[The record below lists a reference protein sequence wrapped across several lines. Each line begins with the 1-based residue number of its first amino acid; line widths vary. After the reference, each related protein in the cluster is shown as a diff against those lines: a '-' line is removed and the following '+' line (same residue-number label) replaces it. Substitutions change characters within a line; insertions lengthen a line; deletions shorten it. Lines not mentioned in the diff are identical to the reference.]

1 MTTAKSEYPYVVLVQ
16 TGGKLMPKYLS
27 RSEVRR
33 IVEVALEPFLRW
45 LAEEEE
51 NESLLPPE
59 VVRKKLEE
67 ILRTL

>member
-16 TGGKLMPKYLS
+16 VGGKLMPRYLS

-45 LAEEEE
+45 LEEQEE
-51 NESLLPPE
+51 KENTLTP
-59 VVRKKLEE
+59 KKVKERLEE
-67 ILRTL
+67 VLRTL